1 VEYVIRRT
9 GSPKDADI
17 FQSGKLIASL
27 EKENVMETLL
37 RAEDG
42 SKIFHFDPK
51 VDGVLSPFSMTVYD
65 GAGKAILKIKINCF
79 SRDNQIY
86 MFKSLP
92 EGKSMK
98 HHLSGSKYICRLLNF
113 PYHDINE
120 IDPETRE
127 RLSRHRGVDVGTLSG
142 LGKLKHEVKI
152 GDELADIG
160 LPLSAASYLLYST
173 G

>member
-1 VEYVIRRT
+1 MEYVVRRT
-9 GSPKDADI
+9 GSPRDADI
-17 FQSGKLIASL
+17 MQSGKLVARL
-27 EKENVMETLL
+27 EKESVMGTLL
-37 RAEDG
+37 RTEDG

-51 VDGVLSPFSMTVYD
+51 VDGVISPFSMTVYD
-65 GAGKAILKIKINCF
+65 GVGKMILKIKTNCF
-79 SRDNQIY
+79 SHDNQVY

-98 HHLSGSKYICRLLNF
+98 HHLSGTKYICRLVNF
-113 PYHDINE
+113 PYHDVNE
-120 IDPETRE
+120 IDLETRE
-127 RLSRHRGVDVGTLSG
+127 RLNRHRGVDVGTLSG
-142 LGKLKHEVKI
+142 LGKLKHEVRL

>member
-17 FQSGKLIASL
+17 LQSGKLIAHL
-27 EKENVMETLL
+27 EKENVMETFL

-42 SKIFHFDPK
+42 SRIFHFDPK
-51 VDGVLSPFSMTVYD
+51 VDGVISPFSMTVYD
-65 GAGKAILKIKINCF
+65 KAGKVTLKIRTNCF
-79 SRDNQIY
+79 SHGNQIY